1 MPPQVGERPKPVA
14 GSPIRRYPQ
23 HPSRLWKRLY
33 YEGWQDDHFLF
44 EKLVYYQP
52 NGLHPI
58 DLGDELHDHRFRVI
72 HKLGYGGS
80 STVWLCRDQSKDRP
94 VYVAVKIFHAGFA
107 ETECR
112 ELLMFKVKDEGI
124 DHQEHH
130 LCLPKERFI
139 SESPNGTHLCL
150 VFPVLGPTVD
160 QAASIFEE
168 EQNSSSILR
177 TISRSIVEA
186 LAILH
191 RRGICHAGMFCEYA
205 PIAFQLID
213 SWSDFRPANI
223 LLGLQSLDG
232 LPEEQVLAQLGE
244 PEEEII
250 QIREDSLPTPDIPY
264 APKYLV
270 YPVDFHDTSPSF
282 ILPRAVVID
291 FGQAVEAAAEKAPPG
306 IPANYAAPEVILQG
320 GGGQEMDLWS
330 LACTLYEVRVGQQL
344 FDVPQLIGVDE
355 QDYEEE
361 ISTVLGKPGHGR
373 SDREVAR
380 EIGKRAFGDDMTPE
394 KEQWAEMLAGLLRY
408 EPDER
413 LKAKDLLNNAWFGRD
428 S

>member
-1 MPPQVGERPKPVA
+1 M
-14 GSPIRRYPQ
+14 
-23 HPSRLWKRLY
+23 L
-33 YEGWQDDHFLF
+33 
-44 EKLVYYQP
+44 
-52 NGLHPI
+52 
-58 DLGDELHDHRFRVI
+58 
-72 HKLGYGGS
+72 
-80 STVWLCRDQSKDRP
+80 
-94 VYVAVKIFHAGFA
+94 
-107 ETECR
+107 
-112 ELLMFKVKDEGI
+112 KVKDEGI
-124 DHQEHH
+124 DDQEHY

-150 VFPVLGPTVD
+150 VFPVLGPTVN
-160 QAASIFEE
+160 QAALIFEE
-168 EQNSSSILR
+168 EQNGSSILR

-191 RRGICHAGMFCEYA
+191 RRGICHAGMFCGYT

-213 SWSDFRPANI
+213 SWPDFRPANI

-244 PEEEII
+244 PEKEII
-250 QIREDSLPTPDIPY
+250 HIREDSLPTPDIPY

-282 ILPRAVVID
+282 ILLRAVVID

-320 GGGQEMDLWS
+320 SGGQEMDLWS

-355 QDYEEE
+355 RDYEEE

-373 SDREVAR
+373 SDREVAC
-380 EIGKRAFGDDMTPE
+380 EIGKRAFGDDMTLE

-408 EPDER
+408 EPDKR
-413 LKAKDLLNNAWFGRD
+413 LKAQDLLNNAWFGRD

>member
-1 MPPQVGERPKPVA
+1 MPPQVGERPKPVG

-33 YEGWQDDHFLF
+33 YAGWQDDHFLF
-44 EKLVYYQP
+44 EKLIYYQP
-52 NGLHPI
+52 KGLHPI

-72 HKLGYGGS
+72 HKLGHGGS

-94 VYVAVKIFHAGFA
+94 VYVAVKVFQAGFT

-124 DHQEHH
+124 DDQEHY

-139 SESPNGTHLCL
+139 SKSPNGTHLCL

-177 TISRSIVEA
+177 TISRSIIEA
-186 LAILH
+186 LATLH
-191 RRGICHAGMFCEYA
+191 RRGICHAGMVREYT
-205 PIAFQLID
+205 PIAFQLTE
-213 SWSDFRPANI
+213 SWPDFRPANI

-244 PEEEII
+244 PEGEII
-250 QIREDSLPTPDIPY
+250 QIREDSLPTPEIPY
-264 APKYLV
+264 APKYLI
-270 YPVDFHDTSPSF
+270 YPVDFYDTSPSF

-291 FGQAVEAAAEKAPPG
+291 FGQAVEAAGEKAPPG
-306 IPANYAAPEVILQG
+306 IPANYAAPEVIRQG
-320 GGGQEMDLWS
+320 CGGQEMDLWS
-330 LACTLYEVRVGQQL
+330 LACTLFEVRVGQQL
-344 FDVPQLIGVDE
+344 FNVPQLIGVDE
-355 QDYEEE
+355 RDYEDE
-361 ISTVLGKPGHGR
+361 ISSVLGKPGHGR
-373 SDREVAR
+373 SDRDMAR
-380 EIGKRAFGDDMTPE
+380 EIGKRAFGKDMTPE

-413 LKAKDLLNNAWFGRD
+413 PKAQDLLNNAWFGQG
-428 S
+428 